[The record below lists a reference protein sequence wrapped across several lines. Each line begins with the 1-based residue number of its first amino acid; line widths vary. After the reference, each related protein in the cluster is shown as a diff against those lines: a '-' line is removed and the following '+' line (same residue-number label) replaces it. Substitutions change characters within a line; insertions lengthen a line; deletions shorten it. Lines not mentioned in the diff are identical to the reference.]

1 MPRMNTEKISEK
13 IDELRNQIVA
23 NASMCIDLARS
34 DFEYK
39 KAKEQGIK
47 LREAW
52 NEFLE
57 EWTELRKEL
66 QIKDAI
72 DRTTKESTEEKKE
85 FAKISKIVKKA
96 F

>member
-1 MPRMNTEKISEK
+1 MNTEKISEK
-13 IDELRNQIVA
+13 IDELRTQIVA
-23 NASMCIDLARS
+23 NATMSLDLARS
-34 DFEYK
+34 NFEYK

-72 DRTTKESTEEKKE
+72 DKTTKESTEEKKE
-85 FAKISKIVKKA
+85 FSRMTNIVKKV